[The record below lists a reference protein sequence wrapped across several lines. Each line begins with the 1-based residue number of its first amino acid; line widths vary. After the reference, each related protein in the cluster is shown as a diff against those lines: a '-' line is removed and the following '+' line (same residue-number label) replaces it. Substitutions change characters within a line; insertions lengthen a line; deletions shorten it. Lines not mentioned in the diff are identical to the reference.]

1 MDVAQSNADVYG
13 MAFDAAC
20 VIILVFTTSIGCVM
34 TQAIRADAMPI
45 PTSSKT
51 VDDDDDD
58 NNNDASSLL

>member
-1 MDVAQSNADVYG
+1 MDVAQSSEDVYG

-34 TQAIRADAMPI
+34 TQAMRADAMPI

-51 VDDDDDD
+51 VDDDDD
-58 NNNDASSLL
+58 NNNDASS